1 MGTKKQKPSSSFKTA
16 AMKRIALDLPLTPLE
31 QKLYGSKSNR
41 TEHYRN
47 QLGSV
52 IFPSVI
58 SEIQNEE
65 AIRSSKRPSK
75 KPIKK

>member
-1 MGTKKQKPSSSFKTA
+1 MNTKKQKPSSSFKTA

-47 QLGSV
+47 QLGSI
-52 IFPSVI
+52 IFPRVI
-58 SEIQNEE
+58 SEIQHEE
-65 AIRSSKRPSK
+65 ALRGTKELPK